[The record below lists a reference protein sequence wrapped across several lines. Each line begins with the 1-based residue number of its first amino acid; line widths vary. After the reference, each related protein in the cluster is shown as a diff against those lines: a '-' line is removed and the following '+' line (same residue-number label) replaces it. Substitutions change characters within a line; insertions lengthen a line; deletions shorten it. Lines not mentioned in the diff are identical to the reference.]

1 MAGMEMMMDWIF
13 HIVALVCLAVS
24 AVYWNNGGGA
34 NQLIKTGMALAAAFA
49 AVMVATDWVSP

>member
-1 MAGMEMMMDWIF
+1 MDWIF